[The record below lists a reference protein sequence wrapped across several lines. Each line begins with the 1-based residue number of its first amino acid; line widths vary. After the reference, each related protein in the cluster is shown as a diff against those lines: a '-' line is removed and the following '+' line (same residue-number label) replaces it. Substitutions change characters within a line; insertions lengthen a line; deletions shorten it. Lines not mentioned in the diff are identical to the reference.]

1 MPRMYR
7 LKNCPVCDKEHRK
20 EGIYCCRAHYKIGVV
35 GYKHTEETK
44 QKISETRFEYLQTD
58 EGIAH
63 KNRFIANKEAI
74 EAGEKSL
81 GIEDYMLDIP
91 TYDDLDAEEKINL

>member
-1 MPRMYR
+1 MYR

-91 TYDDLDAEEKINL
+91 TYDDLDAEEKINW

>member
-20 EGIYCCRAHYKIGVV
+20 EGIYCCRAHYKIAMIGH
-35 GYKHTEETK
+35 KQSEETK
-44 QKISETRFEYLQTD
+44 KKMSEKKFEYLQTD

-63 KNRFIANKEAI
+63 KNRFIANKQAI

-91 TYDDLDAEEKINL
+91 TYDDLDAEEKINW